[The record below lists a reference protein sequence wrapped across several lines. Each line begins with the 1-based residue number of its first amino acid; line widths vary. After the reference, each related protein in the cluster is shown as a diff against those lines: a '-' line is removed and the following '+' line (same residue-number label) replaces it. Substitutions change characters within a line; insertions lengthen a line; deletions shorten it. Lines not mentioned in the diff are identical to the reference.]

1 MKIVL
6 ESSKYFIEIID
17 HDSFS
22 ILINKAYL
30 SNVFFQGE
38 QTWNYSKITSN
49 DADLFWKLLLC
60 AYHLNG
66 LISRARRPRLR
77 FCFVAL

>member
-1 MKIVL
+1 MVL

-38 QTWNYSKITSN
+38 QTLNYSKITSN

-60 AYHLNG
+60 AYHLKG
-66 LISRARRPRLR
+66 LSNLARRPLLR
-77 FCFVAL
+77 FFIAEP